1 MNFLNF
7 IKEESKRN
15 IDKLYNATS
24 NRLKNMQL
32 KDQLNITNPFI
43 NFIKDNKIEVTIDNM
58 NNNNSNGIENFNEK
72 NKKNNFDFNKIL
84 TSKIGL
90 TNLGLTCYMN
100 SSLQIMMH
108 TDIFIEK
115 ILQYKKPYID
125 NLTNKFIDLVDDIIS
140 IEFNNKNE
148 YILESF
154 SPVLFRKKFIYLH
167 SNFSSGQQDSIE
179 FIRIFLDDISRETN
193 KSFSDYK
200 ELILDEDSKDELSM
214 KYNNYYKSRENS
226 IITDIYY
233 TQMINIFTC
242 NCGNET
248 YSFQKIL
255 DIPLLINNNQKEI
268 TIEALIDNFLK
279 EILVDLNDRCS
290 KCKKIKKKYKKI
302 Y

>member
-1 MNFLNF
+1 MQF
-7 IKEESKRN
+7 KE
-15 IDKLYNATS
+15 
-24 NRLKNMQL
+24 
-32 KDQLNITNPFI
+32 QLNITNPFI
-43 NFIKDNKIEVTIDNM
+43 KIIKDNKIEITFDNM
-58 NNNNSNGIENFNEK
+58 NNNNSNDIENFHEN
-72 NKKNNFDFNKIL
+72 NKKNNFAFNKIL

-115 ILQYKKPYID
+115 IIQFKNPFID

-154 SPVLFRKKFIYLH
+154 SPVQFRKKFIDLH

-200 ELILDEDSKDELSM
+200 ELNLDEDSKDELSM
-214 KYNNYYKSRENS
+214 KNNNYYKSRENS

-233 TQMINIFTC
+233 TQMINIFTYK
-242 NCGNET
+242 CGNEI
-248 YSFQKIL
+248 YSFKKIL
-255 DIPLLINNNQKEI
+255 DIPLSINNN
-268 TIEALIDNFLK
+268 
-279 EILVDLNDRCS
+279 
-290 KCKKIKKKYKKI
+290 
-302 Y
+302 

>member
-1 MNFLNF
+1 MQF
-7 IKEESKRN
+7 KEK
-15 IDKLYNATS
+15 
-24 NRLKNMQL
+24 
-32 KDQLNITNPFI
+32 LNITNPVI
-43 NFIKDNKIEVTIDNM
+43 NIIKDNKIEVTFDNM
-58 NNNNSNGIENFNEK
+58 NNNNSNDIENFHEN

-90 TNLGLTCYMN
+90 KNLGLTCYMN
-100 SSLQIMMH
+100 SSLQIKMH

-115 ILQYKKPYID
+115 IIQFKNPFID
-125 NLTNKFIDLVDDIIS
+125 NLTNKFIDLVEDIIL

-154 SPVLFRKKFIYLH
+154 SPVQFRKKFIDLH

-200 ELILDEDSKDELSM
+200 ELNLDEDSKDELSM

-248 YSFQKIL
+248 YSFQKLL
-255 DIPLLINNNQKEI
+255 DITLLINNNQKEI
-268 TIEALIDNFLK
+268 KIEALIDNFLK

-290 KCKKIKKKYKKI
+290 KCKKKI
-302 Y
+302 

>member
-90 TNLGLTCYMN
+90 RNLGLTCYMN

-154 SPVLFRKKFIYLH
+154 SPVLFRKKFIDLH

-200 ELILDEDSKDELSM
+200 E
-214 KYNNYYKSRENS
+214 
-226 IITDIYY
+226 
-233 TQMINIFTC
+233 
-242 NCGNET
+242 
-248 YSFQKIL
+248 
-255 DIPLLINNNQKEI
+255 
-268 TIEALIDNFLK
+268 
-279 EILVDLNDRCS
+279 
-290 KCKKIKKKYKKI
+290 
-302 Y
+302 